1 MKLNGLGTSTMNDVV
16 TDIAWQVTIHTNDVV
31 GMTDEAKTKF
41 ISDLSKAIQSICWS
55 YGVHN

>member
-1 MKLNGLGTSTMNDVV
+1 MKLNGLETSTMNDVV
-16 TDIAWQVTIHTNDVV
+16 TDIAWQVTIRTNDVI

-41 ISDLSKAIQSICWS
+41 ISDLNKAIQTICWS

>member
-1 MKLNGLGTSTMNDVV
+1 MNDVV
-16 TDIAWQVTIHTNDVV
+16 TDIAWQVTIRTNDVV

-41 ISDLSKAIQSICWS
+41 ISDLNKAIQTICWS

>member
-1 MKLNGLGTSTMNDVV
+1 MSTMNDVV
-16 TDIAWQVTIHTNDVV
+16 DDIAWQVTIHTNDVV

-41 ISDLSKAIQSICWS
+41 ISDLSKAIQTICWS